1 MTSFSRTGLLRAIVA
16 CLAAITAALTTIGQ
30 ETGIRAAPMSARIA
44 EAALDYD
51 GDGIA
56 DPCAYDATTGA
67 WTYRASGSGKVVS
80 LAWGWADAE
89 AVPGDFDG
97 DGKADPT
104 VYHRDSGIWFIYF
117 SSCNAMGALSW
128 GNLFSRPLAGD
139 FNGDGLSDP
148 CIYNNESGGWWVY
161 LNGLNLSMLVY
172 WGWQDARPIPADY
185 DGDGKTDFAVFYRP
199 TATWYLYQSLDG
211 AVRVENWG
219 WKGARPAPADY
230 DGDGKADLAVYD
242 KTAAAWY
249 ILNSSSATMT
259 VASWG
264 WTQAPI
270 APADYDGD
278 GKADLACYDRPT
290 GNWYI
295 RRSDSGAMWIV
306 NAGGKGATPIPCYG
320 NGAKDGLRI
329 LAFGDSITYG
339 TCSSAG
345 GPNTGYPMLLEKKL
359 EALYGGHYVTVN
371 SGVPGENTIDG
382 KARFGTAAGA
392 EDLDI
397 ILLMEGTNDH
407 YRGFPFDE
415 IAERLN
421 YMVRNAVR
429 HGFPIILATI
439 PPVIS
444 NSYHDRSEQA
454 ARIREFNPE
463 IYNIGSAQ
471 GAPIARVY
479 EFMTSIPDWERKL
492 MDQPTSNHPND
503 AGYLYVRDAFFEKV
517 ADGIESGAFY

>member
-1 MTSFSRTGLLRAIVA
+1 MKDLAGFVRARA
-16 CLAAITAALTTIGQ
+16 LAAGLVALAAGP
-30 ETGIRAAPMSARIA
+30 AAFCLEPDIPPAQISTRISAA
-44 EAALDYD
+44 SLDFD
-51 GDGIA
+51 GDGAA
-56 DPCAYDATTGA
+56 DPCSYDATTGQ
-67 WTYRASGSGKVVS
+67 WTYRASGSGTAVS

-104 VYHRDSGIWFIYF
+104 VYHRDSGIWFIYY
-117 SSCNAMGALSW
+117 SSCHAMGALSW
-128 GNLFSRPLAGD
+128 GNLLSRPLAGD

-148 CIYNNESGGWWVY
+148 CIYDNASGGWWVY
-161 LNGLNLSMLVY
+161 LNGLNLSMMVY
-172 WGWQDARPIPADY
+172 WGWKDARPIPADY

-199 TATWYLYQSLDG
+199 DAKWFLYLSANG

-219 WKGARPAPADY
+219 WKDVRPAPADY

-242 KTAAAWY
+242 KTTAAWY
-249 ILNSSSATMT
+249 ILNSASGTM
-259 VASWG
+259 SIEYWG

-278 GKADLACYDRPT
+278 GRADLTSYDRQT

-295 RRSDSGAMWIV
+295 RRSDNGAMWIL
-306 NAGGKGATPIPCYG
+306 NAGATGATPLPCYG

-339 TCSSAG
+339 TGSSAD

-359 EALYGGHYVTVN
+359 EALYGGHFVTVN
-371 SGVPGENTIDG
+371 AGMPGETTIEG
-382 KARFGTAAGA
+382 KARFGPAAGE

-407 YRGFPFDE
+407 YEAYPYDE
-415 IAERLN
+415 IAARLTS
-421 YMVRNAVR
+421 MVHNAVS

-444 NSYHDRSEQA
+444 NAYHDRTEQA
-454 ARIREFNPE
+454 ARIREFNPR
-463 IYNIGSAQ
+463 IYDIGSAQ
-471 GAPIARVY
+471 GISIAQVY
-479 EFMTSIPDWERKL
+479 EFMTSVPGWEGAL
-492 MDQPTSNHPND
+492 MDQRTSNHPND
-503 AGYLYVRDAFFEKV
+503 TGYIYVRDAFFQRV
-517 ADGIESGAFY
+517 AAGLENGAYY